1 MTDVPHFS
9 QLLDPA
15 VAQLGQ
21 EQVKKNQAKN
31 ALLRKIVMLCI
42 VEP

>member
-1 MTDVPHFS
+1 MTDAPPFTP
-9 QLLDPA
+9 LLDPA

-21 EQVKKNQAKN
+21 EQVKKDQAKD

-42 VEP
+42 VAP